1 MSTWRQVLEVYE
13 SQLRAMRLGRPDVH
27 ALGAPRGEEKLGEQN
42 YKPLGRHPRLRGA
55 EERGEHVRE
64 SPGGQREGL
73 GC

>member
-27 ALGAPRGEEKLGEQN
+27 ALGAPRCEEKLGEQN

-55 EERGEHVRE
+55 
-64 SPGGQREGL
+64 
-73 GC
+73 